1 MKDKCMKLILAL
13 TFYSLFIAANIVLG
27 HAWAALMLDPGNG
40 LAWNVCGLVLLLD
53 LTGGAVIA
61 LVTRE

>member
-1 MKDKCMKLILAL
+1 MKLIIIL
-13 TFYSLFIAANIVLG
+13 TFYSLFIIANVVLG

-53 LTGGAVIA
+53 LVGGATIA
-61 LVTRE
+61 LATRE